1 MYIIDILCKTN
12 VKNEIAIAPVKP
24 NQTNHNQTNS
34 PSKIN

>member
-24 NQTNHNQTNS
+24 NQSQS
-34 PSKIN
+34 DK